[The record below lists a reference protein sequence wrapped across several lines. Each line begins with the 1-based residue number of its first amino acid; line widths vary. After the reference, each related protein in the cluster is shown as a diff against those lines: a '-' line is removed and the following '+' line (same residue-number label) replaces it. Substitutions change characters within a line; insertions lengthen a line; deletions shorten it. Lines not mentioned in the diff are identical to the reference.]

1 MMRTS
6 VASNGEIIVPG
17 ELAKKLG
24 FLPGDS
30 LNATIEAGKI
40 VLFPSPKTQYH
51 GTIITDPLTGWP
63 VLDFGPDAPELTHEQ
78 VRAMLTNFP

>member
-17 ELAKKLG
+17 ELAERLG
-24 FLPGDS
+24 FRPGDS
-30 LNATIEAGKI
+30 LDATIEAGKI
-40 VLFPSPKTQYH
+40 ILFPSPKTQYY
-51 GTIITDPLTGWP
+51 GKIVEDPLTGLP

-78 VRAMLTNFP
+78 VREMLADFP

>member
-17 ELAKKLG
+17 ELAEKLG
-24 FLPGDS
+24 FRPGDS
-30 LNATIEAGKI
+30 LDATIEAGKI
-40 VLFPSPKTQYH
+40 ILFPSPKAQYY
-51 GTIITDPLTGWP
+51 GTIIEDPLTGLP

-78 VRAMLTNFP
+78 VREMLADFP

>member
-6 VASNGEIIVPG
+6 VASNGEIIVLG
-17 ELAKKLG
+17 ELAQRLG

-30 LNATIEAGKI
+30 LDATIEAGKI
-40 VLFPSPKTQYH
+40 ILFPSTKAQH
-51 GTIITDPLTGWP
+51 RGTIITDPLTGWP

-78 VRAMLTNFP
+78 VWEMLAHFS

>member
-17 ELAKKLG
+17 ELAQRLG

-30 LNATIEAGKI
+30 LDATIEAGKI
-40 VLFPSPKTQYH
+40 ILFPSPKAQYR
-51 GTIITDPLTGWP
+51 GTIIDDPLTGWP
-63 VLDFGPDAPELTHEQ
+63 VLDFGPDAPDLTHAQ
-78 VRAMLTNFP
+78 VREMLADFP